1 MPTNYFDSIT
11 LGWGTGAAQA
21 NQRELAMNMVTIV
34 DPDEAPTLAVIGK
47 TTTNS
52 LYHDWPIDT
61 LSPVT
66 TAAAPEGAD
75 FTAGFYGSA
84 TAANASSGRVRIQNY
99 VQRFRK
105 DIGITMDEI
114 LMAQRGQTIGVD
126 NYVRNEV
133 GKATKEVQRNI
144 NARFWSVASASTVTT
159 AQNNDSGAIS
169 ATSEFRNFHWFPRA
183 TTYATGTFVN
193 SVNANVTAA
202 MTTNQSGAFGTAAFY
217 GLQFKMWQAGIK
229 TNTLFVPGPVKMQ
242 VSRTLLADAAPGATA
257 VASTNGLTLAAGGA
271 NVINGGTYG
280 PVIDIVRT
288 DYGRVAVVVDR
299 WMPTSGATAASGDC
313 FAAAYY
319 LADRSKMHAAWWR
332 PTQPYNLEP
341 NGDSARV
348 YVLGALTTQLDH
360 PYALGMAYNVTSLT

>member
-1 MPTNYFDSIT
+1 MPTNYFDTIT

-21 NQRELAMNMVTIV
+21 NHRELALNMVTIV
-34 DPDEAPTLAVIGK
+34 DPDEAPTMAVIGK

-52 LYHDWPIDT
+52 LFHDWPIDN

-75 FTAGFYGSA
+75 FSAGFYGSA

-126 NYVRNEV
+126 NYVRGEV
-133 GKATKEVQRNI
+133 GKATKEVQRNA

-193 SVNANVTAA
+193 TVNANTTAA

-217 GLQFKMWQAGIK
+217 GLQFKMWNAGIK
-229 TNTLFVPGPVKMQ
+229 VDTMFCPGPVKMQ
-242 VSRTLLADAAPGATA
+242 VSRTLLNDSVTA
-257 VASTNGLTLAAGGA
+257 LAQNQTMNGLSLTQ
-271 NVINGGTYG
+271 NTDVIQGGTYG
-280 PVIDIVRT
+280 PVIDVVRT

-360 PYALGMAYNVTSLT
+360 PYALGMAYNVTSVT

>member
-1 MPTNYFDSIT
+1 MAVPTNYANTIS
-11 LGWGTGAAQA
+11 LVWGTGNAQA
-21 NQRELAMNMVTIV
+21 NHRELAMNMVTIV
-34 DPDEAPTLAVIGK
+34 DPDEAPSLAVIGK

-61 LSPVT
+61 LAATS
-66 TAAAPEGAD
+66 TAPAGEGDD
-75 FTAGFYGSA
+75 FNA
-84 TAANASSGRVRIQNY
+84 TAYSTSGRVRIQNY

-105 DIGITMDEI
+105 DLGITVDEI

-126 NYVRNEV
+126 NYVRNEA

-144 NARFWSVASASTVTT
+144 NCRLWSLASASTVTT
-159 AQNNDSGAIS
+159 AAGNDSGFIGAS
-169 ATSEFRNFHWFPRA
+169 SEFRNFHWFPRA

-193 SVNANVTAA
+193 TVNANITAA

-217 GLQFKMWQAGIK
+217 GLQFKQWQAGVK
-229 TNTLFVPGPVKMQ
+229 VDTMFCPGPVKMQ
-242 VSRTLLADAAPGATA
+242 VSRTLLADALPGATA
-257 VASTNGLTLAAGGA
+257 NSSANGLQLVQAAGF
-271 NVINGGTYG
+271 VGGDTYG
-280 PVIDIVRT
+280 PVIDVVRT

-360 PYALGMAYNVTSLT
+360 PYALGMAYNVTSVT

>member
-1 MPTNYFDSIT
+1 MPTNYFDTIT

-21 NQRELAMNMVTIV
+21 NQRELAMNVVTIV
-34 DPDEAPTLAVIGK
+34 DPDEAPSLAVIGK

-52 LYHDWPIDT
+52 LYHDWPIDN
-61 LSPVT
+61 LSPMT

-75 FTAGFYGSA
+75 FSAGFYGSA

-126 NYVRNEV
+126 SYVRNEV
-133 GKATKEVQRNI
+133 GKATKEIQRNI
-144 NARFWSVASASTVTT
+144 NGRFWSLASASTVTT

-193 SVNANVTAA
+193 SVNAHTTAA
-202 MTTNQSGAFGTAAFY
+202 MTTNVSGAFGTASFY
-217 GLQFKMWQAGIK
+217 GLQWKMWNAGIK
-229 TNTLFVPGPVKMQ
+229 VDTMFCPGPVKMQ
-242 VSRTLLADAAPGATA
+242 VSRTLLSDQAAASTA
-257 VASTNGLTLAAGGA
+257 VSSANGLNLVNA
-271 NVINGGTYG
+271 NDVIVGGTYG
-280 PVIDIVRT
+280 PVIDVVRT
-288 DYGRVAVVVDR
+288 DYGRVAIVVDR